1 MSGVSGTNHSTLW
14 RDTRTIMAKD
24 LAIERRAKVAVRQ
37 VLPFVFSLVLLF
49 AFALDRVL
57 VDDPLVSGDTVP
69 VPFVVPG
76 VFWLA
81 VLFSTVLLIQ
91 RSVGVEL
98 DDGAW
103 DQLRLW
109 GIDPVGVFLGK
120 TAVVAMQLFLIEIVL
135 GAVTMVAFSVA
146 LPSTAS
152 GVLLLLVVAVLA
164 TIALSAIASCYGAL
178 SAGIRAR
185 ETLVPVLLLPVSVPL
200 LLASVQAWQ
209 GAFTAETSSGWAW
222 VRLLVV
228 LAVVYV
234 ATGVLAYGALMEE

>member
-1 MSGVSGTNHSTLW
+1 MW
-14 RDTRTIMAKD
+14 RDARVVMAKD
-24 LAIERRAKVAVRQ
+24 LAIERKAKVALRQ

-69 VPFVVPG
+69 VPFVAPG

-81 VLFSTVLLIQ
+81 VLFSAVLLIQ
-91 RSVGVEL
+91 RSVGLEL
-98 DDGAW
+98 DDGSW

-109 GIDPVGVFLGK
+109 GIDPVGVFFGK
-120 TAVVAMQLFLIEIVL
+120 ATVVALQLLVIEIAL
-135 GAVTMVAFSVA
+135 GAAMVLAFRVTIPRTFSA
-146 LPSTAS
+146 LS
-152 GVLLLLVVAVLA
+152 LLLIVVVLT

-178 SAGIRAR
+178 SAGIRVR
-185 ETLVPVLLLPVSVPL
+185 ETLLPVLLLPVTVPL

-228 LAVVYV
+228 LCVIYV